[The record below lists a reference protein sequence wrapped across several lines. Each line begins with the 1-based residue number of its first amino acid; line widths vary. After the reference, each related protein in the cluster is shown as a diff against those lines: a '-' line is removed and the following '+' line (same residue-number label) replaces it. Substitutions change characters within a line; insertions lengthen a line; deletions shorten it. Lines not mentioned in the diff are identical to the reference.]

1 MAVND
6 DRPAQPTA
14 KPMARSGRRQPNK
27 RNADPEAR
35 TRQFLAL
42 MVGVTFSVITLL
54 VVIGGLAGRFDP
66 TLVDAMITAL
76 TSAAAGVWVYFFRHG
91 KTGGE
96 D

>member
-6 DRPAQPTA
+6 DTQPASEPA
-14 KPMARSGRRQPNK
+14 ARTGRRQPNR

-42 MVGVTFSVITLL
+42 LVGVTFSVMTLL

-76 TSAAAGVWVYFFRHG
+76 TTAAAGVWVYFFRGG